1 MRLICT
7 VLCVY
12 IITRKNIG
20 TLSYKKIYISKI
32 LNYKMKNY
40 NLMLYHLII
49 KKFLNKLIFKTS

>member
-7 VLCVY
+7 VLYVY

-40 NLMLYHLII
+40 NLMLHPII
-49 KKFLNKLIFKTS
+49 KKILKQTYI